1 MSGAIL
7 DRLALGWRPRVPM
20 VLQTEAAE
28 CGLACLAML
37 AGYHGAPVEISE
49 LRRRLSVSLKGV
61 NLADLVAMAERVGFA
76 SRPLRLELDEL
87 ANLRLPCILHWDMNH
102 FVVLVSVGRDSVVI
116 HDPAVGVRRLPMM
129 AVARQ
134 FTGVALELTP
144 TSAFEPAQGA
154 PRVRMRSVLGRMVG
168 LKGSLLQLLGLAL
181 AIGLTALAQEAPI
194 DITEIPS
201 PNNTGA

>member
-1 MSGAIL
+1 MHSPLNA
-7 DRLALGWRPRVPM
+7 DDKLALGWRARVPM

-37 AGYHGAPVEISE
+37 CGYHGAPAEISE

-61 NLADLVAMAERVGFA
+61 NLADLVGMAERVGFA

-87 ANLRLPCILHWDMNH
+87 DSLHLPCILHWDMNH
-102 FVVLVSVGRDSVVI
+102 FVVLKSVGRDSVVI
-116 HDPAVGVRRLPMM
+116 HDPAVGVRRLSMA

-144 TSAFEPAQGA
+144 TSGF
-154 PRVRMRSVLGRMVG
+154 
-168 LKGSLLQLLGLAL
+168 
-181 AIGLTALAQEAPI
+181 
-194 DITEIPS
+194 
-201 PNNTGA
+201 